1 MDENN
6 IETPN
11 QDQNINEPEPLQSP
25 IGKDIKNID
34 LIIQKITN
42 PNFKNKLLKLA
53 AFLVILI
60 FTVFIAAF
68 AFRMIRTNNLE
79 STSSPLPTASTQ
91 PEIKNPSPYYN
102 DEEILEIE
110 DRIQKIEKELDIV
123 NFREETLRIPSLDW
137 EINF

>member
-137 EINF
+137 KINF